1 MTKKK
6 DKEVVEEV
14 ESWETTKEVKADSP
28 TLVCPTGDIVDAEDL
43 PAAVGEPVGESVDTV
58 IDPAT
63 TMKVI
68 LDTLERLEGKFD
80 KTFNNHTLIHG
91 RFRRGRKTL
100 NR

>member
-6 DKEVVEEV
+6 DKEVVEEKDPKP
-14 ESWETTKEVKADSP
+14 ESWETETEAITKESE
-28 TLVCPTGDIVDAEDL
+28 I
-43 PAAVGEPVGESVDTV
+43 ESVED
-58 IDPAT
+58 AT
-63 TMKVI
+63 PLI
-68 LDTLERLEGKFD
+68 LTDVEKFIIDTLTRLEGKFD

>member
-6 DKEVVEEV
+6 DKEVIEEV
-14 ESWETTKEVKADSP
+14 IDEDLQKGSEKESWEDEGTT
-28 TLVCPTGDIVDAEDL
+28 
-43 PAAVGEPVGESVDTV
+43 GEEPEIESVED
-58 IDPAT
+58 AT
-63 TMKVI
+63 PLI
-68 LDTLERLEGKFD
+68 LTDVEKFIIDTLTRLEGKFD

>member
-6 DKEVVEEV
+6 DKEVVDKDLQKGPEK
-14 ESWETTKEVKADSP
+14 ESWEDEGTTGEEPEIES
-28 TLVCPTGDIVDAEDL
+28 IEDATPL
-43 PAAVGEPVGESVDTV
+43 
-58 IDPAT
+58 
-63 TMKVI
+63 I
-68 LDTLERLEGKFD
+68 LTDVEKFIIDTLTRLEGKFD